1 MTVKPNP
8 IHIMEIP
15 GTRQWYAARIKR
27 HLNQIAHI
35 AWPSVLSRL
44 GILVMATVDTAMV
57 GQYATNELA
66 YLNIGTGTFVMLF
79 LIMAMGLL
87 IGTLVYTADAYG
99 REDWEECGRVW
110 RRSLPYSVFLGLLC
124 LAICLPGEQW
134 FLAFGQ
140 TPAVAR
146 EGGMVMTIL
155 SFGLFAHLI
164 YFTSV
169 SFLEGVERPRVA
181 MYIMVFVNIANV
193 GLNYILIY
201 GAFGIPAMGAQGAAL
216 TTTVMR
222 VILAISVVVYILYA
236 PSLKKYKPNVPWT
249 GKWADW
255 KVQRVMGYAAGL
267 SLGAEVAA
275 FSFMSIFAGW
285 MGTYQL
291 AAWGILFNLM
301 GLLFMI
307 PAGVGTAASVRV
319 GIAKSRKDPIDASL
333 AGWVAFV
340 MAAILLFI
348 FGSPLWGTPEP
359 LVRLYTDDVD
369 VWAYVVPS
377 LGLVAI
383 SMMFDGGQAVMSSAL
398 RGLGET
404 WGPTTIQTFAF
415 IVVMLPLSYYL
426 GFTLGHGIEGLMEAT
441 IISCFLS
448 ATLLGL
454 WFQRQIKRVIIREK

>member
-1 MTVKPNP
+1 MIEK
-8 IHIMEIP
+8 P
-15 GTRQWYAARIKR
+15 GTRAWYYERIGR

-44 GILVMATVDTAMV
+44 GILGMATVDTVMV

-66 YLNIGTGTFVMLF
+66 YLNLGTGTFVMLF

-99 REDWEECGRVW
+99 REDFEECGRVW
-110 RRSLPYSVFLGLLC
+110 RRSLPYAAILGFLC
-124 LAICLPGEQW
+124 LIICLPGEQW

-140 TPAVAR
+140 TPEVAR
-146 EGGMVMTIL
+146 EGGMVMSIL

-181 MYIMVFVNIANV
+181 MYIMVFANIANV

-222 VILAISVVVYILYA
+222 IFLAVSVVIYILNA
-236 PSLKKYKPNVPWT
+236 PSLKKYKPNAPWM

-255 KVQRVMGYAAGL
+255 KVQRVMGYAAGI

-275 FSFMSIFAGW
+275 FGFMNILAGW
-285 MGTYQL
+285 MGTFQL

-319 GIAKSRKDPIDASL
+319 GIAKSRHDPIDASL
-333 AGWVAFV
+333 AGWVSFAI
-340 MAAILLFI
+340 AAVLLFI
-348 FGSPLWGTPEP
+348 FGLPLWISPEN
-359 LVRLYTDDVD
+359 VVGLYTSDTN
-369 VWAYVVPS
+369 VWTYVIPS
-377 LGLVAI
+377 MALVAI
-383 SMMFDGGQAVMSSAL
+383 SMMFDGGQAVMSNAL
-398 RGLGET
+398 RGMGET
-404 WGPTTIQTFAF
+404 WGPTVIQGFSF
-415 IVVMLPLSYYL
+415 LVVMLPLSYYL
-426 GFTLGHGIEGLMEAT
+426 GFTLDHGIVGLMEAT
-441 IISCFLS
+441 IIACFLS

-454 WFQRQIKRVIIREK
+454 WFQRQIKRVIIPKI